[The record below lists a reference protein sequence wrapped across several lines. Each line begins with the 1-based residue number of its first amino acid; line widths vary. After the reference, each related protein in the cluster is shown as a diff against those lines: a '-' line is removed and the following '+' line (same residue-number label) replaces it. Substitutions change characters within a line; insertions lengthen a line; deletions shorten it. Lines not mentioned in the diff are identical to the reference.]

1 MTTDVAT
8 EPERKT
14 FKELVMTPGRN
25 IEAEKVDK
33 YREYMLER
41 LEEAKTIMQ
50 KAVPEV
56 FKDLPVQLNLSF
68 GDRSYGFASRMPR
81 EGKYQI
87 TISRPV
93 SERGNPDN
101 LGYADELVSSGWGG
115 KEVFPR
121 RVVDTVRLMHELS
134 HALFAEAVPLDSIP
148 DNYFHT
154 VDAAV
159 NEGFAQY
166 LGVAGVRYMQKHAG
180 ELELTDQEVEYLH
193 FNVDR
198 RREGIVTHELA
209 DFYVDGAFLVE
220 KVVKWGGDAVHKVW
234 QRLDGKKMAA
244 TTGSKEL
251 FTRLRDPEQLL
262 KEFGKP
268 VNAGVEIGGER

>member
-1 MTTDVAT
+1 
-8 EPERKT
+8 
-14 FKELVMTPGRN
+14 
-25 IEAEKVDK
+25 
-33 YREYMLER
+33 
-41 LEEAKTIMQ
+41 
-50 KAVPEV
+50 
-56 FKDLPVQLNLSF
+56 LNLLF
-68 GDRSYGFASRMPR
+68 GDRSYGFASRIPR

-93 SERGNPDN
+93 SERGNPEN
-101 LGYADELVSSGWGG
+101 LGYADEMVSSGWGG

-121 RVVDTVRLMHELS
+121 SVVDTVRLMHELS
-134 HALFAEAVPLDSIP
+134 HALFAEAVHLKSIP
-148 DNYFHT
+148 NNYLQT

-198 RREGIVTHELA
+198 RRGGIVTHELA
-209 DFYVDGAFLVE
+209 DFYVDGAFLIE
-220 KVVKWGGDAVHKVW
+220 QIVKWGGDAVKKVW
-234 QRLDGKKMAA
+234 QRLDGEKMVA
-244 TTGSKEL
+244 TKGSREL
-251 FTRLRDPEQLL
+251 FAKLRDPEQML

-268 VNAGVEIGGER
+268 VKAGG